1 MRSLWL
7 PRSST
12 MCPGTW
18 NIICSAAVCSS
29 VFLCLNERPVRSPLG
44 RQVCRLTRRWSSTG
58 CPGDSRVAP
67 ARGEGR
73 YAMIAILQAQTGLEA
88 QPQAR
93 RLVGRSRLLVSG
105 GAGSFFDDIEAEGRL
120 KSRRRPS
127 KRRHAPYRAT
137 TASCASP
144 HARLGSDLDTRLRHA
159 RRVWRRGLWAAGLA
173 RAPRLAAG
181 QDEAKP
187 RRRVKTSN
195 RYWKQRRD
203 ERQPTYDD
211 G

>member
-29 VFLCLNERPVRSPLG
+29 VFLCLNERPVRSRG
-44 RQVCRLTRRWSSTG
+44 DKGDDSTWAG
-58 CPGDSRVAP
+58 GDSRVAP

-105 GAGSFFDDIEAEGRL
+105 GAGSFFVDIEADGRL

-144 HARLGSDLDTRLRHA
+144 HARLSSDLDTRLRHA
-159 RRVWRRGLWAAGLA
+159 RRVWRRGLWAAGRSRSTA
-173 RAPRLAAG
+173 RGRPR
-181 QDEAKP
+181 
-187 RRRVKTSN
+187 
-195 RYWKQRRD
+195 
-203 ERQPTYDD
+203 
-211 G
+211 

>member
-29 VFLCLNERPVRSPLG
+29 VFLCLNERPVRSRG
-44 RQVCRLTRRWSSTG
+44 DKGDDSTG
-58 CPGDSRVAP
+58 WRGLRRVAP

-105 GAGSFFDDIEAEGRL
+105 GAGSF
-120 KSRRRPS
+120 
-127 KRRHAPYRAT
+127 
-137 TASCASP
+137 
-144 HARLGSDLDTRLRHA
+144 
-159 RRVWRRGLWAAGLA
+159 
-173 RAPRLAAG
+173 
-181 QDEAKP
+181 
-187 RRRVKTSN
+187 
-195 RYWKQRRD
+195 
-203 ERQPTYDD
+203 
-211 G
+211 